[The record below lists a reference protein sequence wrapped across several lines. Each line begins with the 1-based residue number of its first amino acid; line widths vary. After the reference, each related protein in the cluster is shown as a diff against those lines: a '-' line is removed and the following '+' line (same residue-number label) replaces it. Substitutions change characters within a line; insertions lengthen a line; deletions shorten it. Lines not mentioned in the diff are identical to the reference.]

1 MVIQHNIS
9 ALNANRQL
17 SINNNAVSKSLEK
30 LSSGYR
36 INSASDDAAG
46 LAISEKMKSQITGLN
61 KASDNAEDGV
71 SLIQT
76 GEGALTEVHSMLNRM
91 VELATQSANGTYGTE
106 ERSKLQDE
114 VTNLKDEIDR
124 ISESTNF
131 NGINLLD
138 GSMGSGTSGAAA
150 ALASDAT
157 NSNAVVGAFDM
168 TISGKA
174 GLTVKL
180 NADGVD
186 TTAASSASLTGDT
199 LTINL
204 KGGSTDGTTLTYSED
219 DINEAVSR
227 ALSGSK
233 YEGTTI
239 KLSNDISLGASGAA
253 VSSAANYN
261 LGFDAAS
268 VQLNTDGIT
277 TAEAANATA
286 VGAAVTNTD
295 GVSTKITVTADTAG
309 ANTNTLTVANSGTA
323 GATTDVSG
331 AVALNLDADTAYT
344 ATDINQMLSK
354 AGAGMTVSFDGSLLG
369 STIYA
374 GDAGVSDHVYT
385 LGTDGT
391 AGTGLASGGGLK
403 LQVGDTD
410 ATYNKIEV
418 TCGSMDSTSLGLGAV
433 DVSSQPAAGASI
445 DLINKAIEKVS
456 TSRGNFGALQNR
468 LEHTINNLSTTTE
481 NLTSAESNIRDV
493 DMAGEMMEFT
503 KDSILTQASQAM
515 LAQANQLPQGV
526 LQLLQ

>member
-1 MVIQHNIS
+1 MVIQHNIA

-36 INSASDDAAG
+36 INSAADDAAG
-46 LAISEKMKSQITGLN
+46 LAISEKMKSQITGLET
-61 KASDNAEDGV
+61 ASDNAEDGV

-124 ISESTNF
+124 ISDSTNF

-138 GSMGSGTSGAAA
+138 GSLGSGTSGASKTLATTGTLNTTGKLNSFDVSVSGNEGITVNFQTADASGTSGVTAAWSATTLTFTLDISDGDKVSQSDIDNALKTASGAPGIADGLKVTIGSDITTVSGSDSVEDTTGESLITAKAAKATGTVSDLTNTAGESTDLVVTADKAGSDLNGKTIQFVTGGGTYGVTDDGSGNVTVTLGTGDYSASDINSLLSEADTGRSVAFSGKMSAA
-150 ALASDAT
+150 AL
-157 NSNAVVGAFDM
+157 
-168 TISGKA
+168 
-174 GLTVKL
+174 
-180 NADGVD
+180 
-186 TTAASSASLTGDT
+186 TTAT
-199 LTINL
+199 
-204 KGGSTDGTTLTYSED
+204 STPLAID
-219 DINEAVSR
+219 N
-227 ALSGSK
+227 
-233 YEGTTI
+233 
-239 KLSNDISLGASGAA
+239 GA
-253 VSSAANYN
+253 
-261 LGFDAAS
+261 
-268 VQLNTDGIT
+268 
-277 TAEAANATA
+277 
-286 VGAAVTNTD
+286 
-295 GVSTKITVTADTAG
+295 
-309 ANTNTLTVANSGTA
+309 
-323 GATTDVSG
+323 
-331 AVALNLDADTAYT
+331 
-344 ATDINQMLSK
+344 
-354 AGAGMTVSFDGSLLG
+354 
-369 STIYA
+369 
-374 GDAGVSDHVYT
+374 
-385 LGTDGT
+385 
-391 AGTGLASGGGLK
+391 GLASGGGLK

-410 ATYNKIEV
+410 AAYNKIEV
-418 TCGSMDSTSLGLGAV
+418 GCDSMDSTSLGLDGIDISQQDTAGDAI
-433 DVSSQPAAGASI
+433 DV
-445 DLINKAIEKVS
+445 INSAIEKVS